1 MPPSSPVLCESG
13 TCKVAFQNGFMDPS
27 CCLGCSV
34 ELLLLT
40 SLWHGRVVEWAR
52 DYWYTYFKHIREGL
66 LEGRMPPI
74 DFHEIISLIAP
85 RP

>member
-1 MPPSSPVLCESG
+1 MRCFE
-13 TCKVAFQNGFMDPS
+13 NY
-27 CCLGCSV
+27 CSHP
-34 ELLLLT
+34 LA
-40 SLWHGRVVEWAR
+40 LWHGRVVEWAR

>member
-1 MPPSSPVLCESG
+1 MCRAVRLANPKSIAIS
-13 TCKVAFQNGFMDPS
+13 D
-27 CCLGCSV
+27 
-34 ELLLLT
+34 
-40 SLWHGRVVEWAR
+40 
-52 DYWYTYFKHIREGL
+52 FKHIREGL